1 MPVKSVFIDED
12 TEGQEDIEMVLSCTA
27 EGGRPLPALS
37 WSLPEHIEY
46 QTKEE
51 SETLVII
58 LMLDHKTFCLIL
70 GRWNFCFDQ

>member
-27 EGGRPLPALS
+27 EGGRPLPTLS
-37 WSLPEHIEY
+37 WFLPEHVEY

-51 SETLVII
+51 SETLVNI
-58 LMLDHKTFCLIL
+58 
-70 GRWNFCFDQ
+70 